1 MGALEAEEEKSK
13 TRPTLNE
20 ARILSGQARSP
31 KAINVALNLLLDKY
45 KYKNSLT
52 CTRLTILFMPNAHVY
67 APCCPKPDSQTYL
80 CVLKHILLILKFL
93 KRDMR

>member
-1 MGALEAEEEKSK
+1 MGTLEGFTAEEEKSK
-13 TRPTLNE
+13 TRPTLYE

-52 CTRLTILFMPNAHVY
+52 CTRLTILFTPMFTPLAVPSLTVRHI
-67 APCCPKPDSQTYL
+67 
-80 CVLKHILLILKFL
+80 CVFHKIDLEIF
-93 KRDMR
+93 

>member
-31 KAINVALNLLLDKY
+31 KAINVALNLLLAKY

-52 CTRLTILFMPNAHVY
+52 CTRLTILFTPLAVPSLTVRHI
-67 APCCPKPDSQTYL
+67 
-80 CVLKHILLILKFL
+80 CVFLKHILLILKFL